1 MRSEPLLPNIMPIN
15 SALAR
20 QAEID
25 ESIKISLSS
34 YANEWRKFTT
44 DWRQA
49 SQDAVWLTYAANY
62 LLHTAGVHWAMDP
75 YALPA
80 RLKHRPLPAYQE
92 DLSALQLV
100 AFTHAHADHLDLNLV
115 AALQDSPITWI
126 IPGFMQER
134 IRKVADL
141 SRMRVILPEPGVPI
155 QFDALTLLP
164 FDGLHIRGDQG
175 VPEIGY
181 LAEFNG
187 QRWLFPGDTR
197 VYEPT
202 RLPRLGRL
210 DGIFAHLWLGKAGAL
225 QSPPPPAGRVLRLFC
240 FAPTQALG
248 DQPPGGGGESSRGFL
263 DRDPF
268 SGCPEP
274 HGVAGARNSGSDGEM
289 LPENQSRIGN

>member
-181 LAEFNG
+181 LAKFNG

-202 RLPRLGRL
+202 RLPDFGHL
-210 DGIFAHLWLGKAGAL
+210 DGIFAHLWLGKACAL
-225 QSPPPPAGRVLRLFC
+225 HSPPSLLEEFCTFFVSLQPKHLIISHLKELGRVPEDFWTETHFQAIQNRLALL
-240 FAPTQALG
+240 APEIQVQMAKCCQKINL
-248 DQPPGGGGESSRGFL
+248 E
-263 DRDPF
+263 
-268 SGCPEP
+268 
-274 HGVAGARNSGSDGEM
+274 
-289 LPENQSRIGN
+289 